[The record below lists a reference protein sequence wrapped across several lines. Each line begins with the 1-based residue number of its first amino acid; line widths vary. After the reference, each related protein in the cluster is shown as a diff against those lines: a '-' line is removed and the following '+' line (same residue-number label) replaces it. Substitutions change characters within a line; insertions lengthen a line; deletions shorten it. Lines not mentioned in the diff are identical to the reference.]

1 MTHHLLVSL
10 SMTQRLKWYVLFSF
24 VLIRRIT
31 KRHLCGTVFMV
42 ISEYFPQLSL
52 GKRKSDVSLLFRYI
66 LHGRTTYS
74 HFVKFLHV
82 GYIVVPIC
90 ETVM

>member
-1 MTHHLLVSL
+1 MTHHILVSL

-82 GYIVVPIC
+82 GYIVVPIY